1 MSRFYRELSRKGGRM
16 VRPADEEHDVI
27 CHQCRKLDGR
37 DVWTVWVAGE
47 KQGERDT
54 LEAASQLTRDVAAT
68 CSRAAWLVYRPSLT
82 LR

>member
-1 MSRFYRELSRKGGRM
+1 M

-37 DVWTVWVAGE
+37 DVWTVWVAGA

-54 LEAASQLTRDVAAT
+54 LEAAIQLTRDVTAT
-68 CSRAAWLVYRPSLT
+68 YSRAAWLVYRPSLT